1 MADSFQIESVRK
13 LSRKQLRA
21 KINELLASLET
32 ATPEERELISYKA
45 DIYIHELDRKRDYWS
60 FVSTR
65 DLLLEIAVIL
75 LIWKEITLSIGADR
89 QQAENFKKQQAVL
102 TAMQQSTQDT
112 AAQLKLLKSTTED
125 MNRGVERN
133 AQAAEASSKTAAKS
147 LVVSERAYVSA
158 GSVATEP
165 KIGEK
170 FKVTNT
176 FMNSGKTPAIELS
189 MTGFFGIT
197 RSAVGPEESYREALA
212 AVTLNDKVSSR
223 TIIGPGQSSSQTIE
237 SKEPMS
243 DLEMLQINSGLS
255 IAYAFLEVK
264 YTDTFGRHHT
274 TFSCSRY
281 EPERKI
287 MVACRTMNK
296 AD

>member
-13 LSRKQLRA
+13 LTRKQLRS
-21 KINELLASLET
+21 KINALLASLET

-60 FVSTR
+60 LVSTR
-65 DLLLEIAVIL
+65 DLLLEVIVIA
-75 LIWKEITLSIGADR
+75 LIGWEIWLSIGADR
-89 QQAENFKKQQAVL
+89 QQAENFGKQQAVL
-102 TAMQQSTQDT
+102 TAMQQSTKDT
-112 AAQLKLLKSTTED
+112 ANQLALLKSTTEE

-133 AQAAEASSKTAAKS
+133 AKAAEASSKTAAKS

-170 FKVTNT
+170 FKVTNA

-189 MTGFFGIT
+189 LTAFFGIT
-197 RSAVGPEESYREALA
+197 GSAVGPEASYREALA
-212 AVTLNDKVSSR
+212 AVTLNDKMSSR
-223 TIIGPGQSSSQTIE
+223 TILGPGQSSSFTIE
-237 SKEPMS
+237 STQPMS
-243 DLEMLQINSGLS
+243 DLQMLQINSGLT
-255 IAYAFLEVK
+255 IAYAFVEIH
-264 YTDTFGRHHT
+264 YDDTFGRHHT

-287 MVACRTMNK
+287 LVLCRTMNK